1 MCVAVAVCNQ
11 QAYRHAPTVDLRVYV
26 LVTSCDPL
34 RAFMFNDGLV
44 RMSTTKYHAPTS
56 DNIDQLFM
64 HLTNY
69 SLNKHSETFDD
80 AEGEG
85 EGSKRTIR
93 WLNEWLAANGH
104 LRALRDLALL
114 DAPPAP
120 PG

>member
-1 MCVAVAVCNQ
+1 MRSATSELTP
-11 QAYRHAPTVDLRVYV
+11 RAPAVDLRVYV

-104 LRALRDLALL
+104 DVERLWDNVADIVNKTVRCAS
-114 DAPPAP
+114 
-120 PG
+120 